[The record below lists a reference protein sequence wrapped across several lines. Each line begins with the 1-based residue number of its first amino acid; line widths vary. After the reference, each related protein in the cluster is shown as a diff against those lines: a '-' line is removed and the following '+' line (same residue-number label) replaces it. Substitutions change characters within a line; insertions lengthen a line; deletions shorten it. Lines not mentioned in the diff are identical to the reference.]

1 MYETG
6 GRDIM
11 IPSSQQVAEN
21 IQRTVE
27 SLAKEIGRRVGAV
40 TSETTAAVAEVE
52 ARRVLL
58 DWFLGDFMPT
68 AMASSLEPREP
79 GLQK

>member
-1 MYETG
+1 
-6 GRDIM
+6 M
-11 IPSSQQVAEN
+11 IPSTQAVAEN

-27 SLAKEIGRRVGAV
+27 GLAKEIARRVGAV

-58 DWFLGDFMPT
+58 DWFLGDFHPT
-68 AMASSLEPREP
+68 EIAASLQPPRED
-79 GLQK
+79 